1 MKTEELKKWCKANGY
16 TTGGKKE
23 ELIFKCIDGELYG
36 RLTKCPHCRKGTT
49 KSAAF
54 EREITESVSRVR
66 GYRRN

>member
-36 RLTKCPHCRKGTT
+36 RLTKCPHWREREQRE
-49 KSAAF
+49 SAAF
-54 EREITESVSRVR
+54 EREIRESVSRVQ
-66 GYRRN
+66 G